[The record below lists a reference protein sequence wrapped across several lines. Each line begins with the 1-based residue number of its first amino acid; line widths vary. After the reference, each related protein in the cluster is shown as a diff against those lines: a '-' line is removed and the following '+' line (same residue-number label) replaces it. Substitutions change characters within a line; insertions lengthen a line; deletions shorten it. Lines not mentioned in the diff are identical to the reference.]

1 MMQVSRVFLFG
12 AVNFTRASIPEILAD
27 FGALPAVDTAAL
39 SPEAVVQYEANLEA
53 YRLFVLEPDVSLA
66 EIRRRT
72 GVHQKQLY
80 RLLDR
85 VISPATDNQVQGL
98 RGLIPGKHF
107 KAYTRVEAI
116 RGSSKLENSSA
127 AGAFQQLLRK
137 FPAILNWINKEAK
150 NRITPLKKGEM
161 RQVKKPTAYLHGEFL
176 DKCRAAGVTEFEWPF
191 NQDYR
196 GYRSFVAL
204 LKKCEIE
211 YIDRHHQAC
220 GGPEQQE
227 REHDRPDAWPLLA
240 LQPFSVVQFDGHKV
254 DLRVTIA
261 VPDPF
266 GMETLIEISRI
277 WILVVT
283 DVRTRAILGYSIAV
297 GVEYNKDDFAEAV
310 QASLAPHRRV
320 ELTIPGLKVM
330 DGGGFP
336 IDIQPELAYHR
347 WTWFQFDEAKAH
359 LANDS
364 LDRLNKVLGTWSIA
378 GRLGEPND
386 RAYEER
392 LFGILEECGFH
403 RIPGTLG
410 SNPKDPRR
418 KLADVGNELD
428 RVIRL
433 NELEQIIYV
442 LLANRNAEIQSGV
455 GGRSALDAMRY
466 LTSKPEF
473 LAQTLPHTKRHQLFL
488 LREAVEVTI
497 RGGKSCAHIN
507 FEGVRYTSDTLARK
521 PELIGSKL
529 RIYYIARDIRKIH
542 AFFMDGGELGILVPS
557 KQWRT
562 TPHSLRLRQ
571 EILRLRR
578 LGSISWG
585 AQDDPIEKYILM
597 RRNEAKHSKRAGS
610 KIAQARANI
619 DIANADAL
627 ENLSP
632 FASGAGTEPTHSTQE
647 ADVIAAE
654 SARKPTKTKVEPTPV
669 TVNRT
674 IFF

>member
-1 MMQVSRVFLFG
+1 MKNESRVFLYG
-12 AVNFTRASIPEILAD
+12 SANFTRASIPEILAD
-27 FGALPAVDTAAL
+27 FGALPTVDIKAL
-39 SPEAVVQYEANLEA
+39 SPEALVQYGANLEA
-53 YRLFVLEPDVSLA
+53 YRLFVLEADVTLA

-85 VISPATDNQVQGL
+85 VVSPAADNQIQGL
-98 RGLIPGKHF
+98 RGLIPGKHL
-107 KAYTRVEAI
+107 KAYTRVEPV
-116 RGSSKLENSSA
+116 RGSSKLDTSSA
-127 AGAFQQLLRK
+127 SGALQQLLRK
-137 FPAILNWINKEAK
+137 FPVILDWIRKEAK
-150 NRITPLKKGEM
+150 KRNTPLKKDEM
-161 RQVKKPTAYLHGEFL
+161 RQVKKPTTQLHGEFL
-176 DKCRAAGVTEFEWPF
+176 DKCHTAGVSDFEWPF

-196 GYRSFVAL
+196 GYRSFVAF
-204 LKKCEIE
+204 LKKCELE
-211 YIDRHHQAC
+211 HSDRHPKA
-220 GGPEQQE
+220 GDGPGQPEAD
-227 REHDRPDAWPLLA
+227 RERPDAWPLVA
-240 LQPFSVVQFDGHKV
+240 LQPFMVVQFDGHKV

-266 GMETLIEISRI
+266 GLERLIEISRI

-283 DVRTRAILGYSIAV
+283 DVRTRAILGYSIAL
-297 GVEYNKDDFAEAV
+297 GVEYNKDDFAEAL

-320 ELTIPGLKVM
+320 QLTIPGLKVK

-336 IDIQPELAYHR
+336 TDVQPELAYHR

-364 LDRLNKVLGTWSIA
+364 LDRINKVLGTWTIG

-410 SNPKDPRR
+410 SSPKDPRR
-418 KLADVGNELD
+418 KLADVGSGLD

-433 NELEQIIYV
+433 DELEQIIYV
-442 LLANRNAEIQSGV
+442 LLANRNAEAQAGV

-473 LAQTLPHTKRHQLFL
+473 LPQTLPHTKRHQLFL
-488 LREAVEVTI
+488 LRESVEVTI
-497 RGGKSCAHIN
+497 RGKKTCAHVN

-529 RIYYIARDIRKIH
+529 RVYYIARDVRKIH
-542 AFFMDGGELGILVPS
+542 AFFTDGGELGILVAS

-571 EILRLRR
+571 EILRLKK
-578 LGSISWG
+578 LGRVSWG

-597 RRNEAKHSKRAGS
+597 RRQEAKHSKRAAS

-619 DIANADAL
+619 DAAYADAA

-632 FASGAGTEPTHSTQE
+632 FASSASAEPTHSTQE
-647 ADVIAAE
+647 ADAITAKA
-654 SARKPTKTKVEPTPV
+654 ARKPTKLKVEPTPV
-669 TVNRT
+669 TVDRT

>member
-1 MMQVSRVFLFG
+1 MMQASRVFLFG
-12 AVNFTRASIPEILAD
+12 SANFTRASIPEILAD
-27 FGALPAVDTAAL
+27 FGALPTVDTAAL
-39 SPEAVVQYEANLEA
+39 SPEAVAQYEANLEA

-72 GVHQKQLY
+72 GVHEKQLY

-85 VISPATDNQVQGL
+85 VVAPSTDNQIQGL
-98 RGLIPGKHF
+98 RGLIPGKHV

-116 RGSSKLENSSA
+116 RSSSKLVASSA
-127 AGAFQQLLRK
+127 AGALQQLLRK
-137 FPAILNWINKEAK
+137 FPAILDWIRKEAK

-161 RQVKKPTAYLHGEFL
+161 RQVRKPTSNLHGEFL

-196 GYRSFVAL
+196 GYRSFFAL
-204 LKKCEIE
+204 LKKCESE
-211 YIDRHHQAC
+211 YIDRH
-220 GGPEQQE
+220 PSPWDRPVPD
-227 REHDRPDAWPLLA
+227 REHERPVAWPLLA
-240 LQPFSVVQFDGHKV
+240 LQPFAVVQFDGHKV
-254 DLRVTIA
+254 DLRVTIV

-266 GMETLIEISRI
+266 GMETVFEIGRI

-283 DVRTRAILGYSIAV
+283 DVRTRAILGYSIAL
-297 GVEYNKDDFAEAV
+297 GAEYNKDDFAEAV

-320 ELTIPGLKVM
+320 ELTIPGLKVK

-336 IDIQPELAYHR
+336 IEIQPELAYHR
-347 WTWFQFDEAKAH
+347 WNWFQFDEAKAH

-364 LDRLNKVLGTWSIA
+364 LDRLNKVLGTWTIA

-410 SNPKDPRR
+410 SSPKDPRR

-442 LLANRNAEIQSGV
+442 LLANRNAEVQSGV

-466 LTSKPEF
+466 LTSKPDF
-473 LAQTLPHTKRHQLFL
+473 LMQTLPHTKRHQLFL
-488 LREAVEVTI
+488 LRESVEVTI
-497 RGGKSCAHIN
+497 RGLKSFAHIN

-542 AFFMDGGELGILVPS
+542 AFFLDGGELGILVAS

-571 EILRLRR
+571 EILRLKR
-578 LGSISWG
+578 LGRISWG
-585 AQDDPIEKYILM
+585 AQDDPIEKYVLM
-597 RRNEAKHSKRAGS
+597 RRGEAKNSKRAAS
-610 KIAQARANI
+610 KIAQTRANI

-627 ENLSP
+627 ESLSP
-632 FASGAGTEPTHSTQE
+632 FASSTGAEPEYSTQE
-647 ADVIAAE
+647 ADAISVE
-654 SARKPTKTKVEPTPV
+654 SKRKPAKTEVEPTPV